1 MADFTNRINAINDPL
16 KRWLQTQIQSDF
28 IPGLFDYQNMFKS
41 LTSAP
46 FTKQPGGGVGSLRA
60 RNDQTMSQM
69 LPGEAPLVAGA
80 ADQKNMFSDMLNQ
93 ATGLSWALRAMQDEI
108 KAARTR
114 LDTSNSGG
122 LFGLL
127 GI

>member
-1 MADFTNRINAINDPL
+1 MAD
-16 KRWLQTQIQSDF
+16 WTQGIRDVTGGVGQWAKSNLLSDF
-28 IPGLFDYQNMFKS
+28 TPGLFDYQNMFKS
-41 LTSAP
+41 MMSAP
-46 FTKQPGGGVGSLRA
+46 FTKQPGGGVGSTRA

-69 LPGEAPLVAGA
+69 LPGKAPLVAGA
-80 ADQKNMFSDMLNQ
+80 ADQKNIFADLMSQQ
-93 ATGLSWALRAMQDEI
+93 ATSNWQLLAMLDQL
-108 KAARTR
+108 KAARTN